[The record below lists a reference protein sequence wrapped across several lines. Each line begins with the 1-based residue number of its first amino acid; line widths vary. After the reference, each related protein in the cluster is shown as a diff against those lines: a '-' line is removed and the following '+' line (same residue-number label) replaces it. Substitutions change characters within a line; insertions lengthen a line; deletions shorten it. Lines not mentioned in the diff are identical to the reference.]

1 MTFDV
6 LFDESIGPCGDI
18 MPKLSRYGVDSET
31 LGILERL
38 EVPVVM
44 VESLLSRN
52 VEELARDTAIPERV
66 RLCDPKHFPSY
77 SSRLIAIDFSG
88 IGMEGAPVCYR
99 PKIPACSVAARAN
112 EGAG

>member
-1 MTFDV
+1 MIFGIV
-6 LFDESIGPCGDI
+6 FDESIGPCGDI

-44 VESLLSRN
+44 VESLLSRD

-66 RLCDPKHFPSY
+66 SKHDKGDYTLFQTLSI
-77 SSRLIAIDFSG
+77 LLHQD
-88 IGMEGAPVCYR
+88 
-99 PKIPACSVAARAN
+99 
-112 EGAG
+112 